1 MPHRRPK
8 NSIVIA
14 TVAAVAVAA
23 PFAVQTLGSD
33 SITVRFING
42 TSPSIPTEIAE
53 VLLTSVPEVVVP
65 LAELEAITGL
75 DIPDIDLRNLQLP
88 TEIPLPGGGSIP
100 LSPLTSPA
108 IPGDPAV
115 PDVPAAP
122 GDVAVPAPASETAVP
137 SLADQLGATV
147 KEITRD
153 EPFSMVALT
162 SADLESVVTKLRVKL
177 EDGTW
182 GEWFAPEGIDSQTAD
197 MATVSGKQG
206 SDPVYVGETNA
217 MQILVAPKDSGTTG
231 QTAPGGEGASA
242 AQTPAPANSPA
253 PETSQPLGY
262 APAAVSNPLPA
273 AVSNPLPAAV
283 SNPLPAAVSNPLP
296 AATITADDISAV
308 LITPGTGPQDSNLA
322 DIATPA
328 SVNGINII
336 SRSGWGAD
344 ENIRCSDPIYDDSLG
359 GATVHHTAESNNYT
373 KRESAGIVRGIYAYH
388 AQTLGWCDIGYNVL
402 VDRFGQIFEGRY
414 GGLDR
419 PVRGAHAGGFNENT
433 IGIAMMGNFQNVAA
447 PAATIESLG
456 KFLGWRLKLANLNP
470 KGWTT
475 MYSEGTS
482 YTKYP
487 KGQAV
492 NLPII
497 FAHRDVGYTVCP
509 GDSAYA
515 QMDQVRDIAAGNWN
529 AGSVPA
535 PAPSPGGGT
544 SPDVGVNVGSL
555 DLDAQIPAAIDSL
568 LSMADSNPIVREWL
582 ALGGDSG
589 MLGDAITGLLTTAA
603 GSLYA
608 FFENGALVTSPNG
621 DVVTMLGEIFNA
633 WQNAGGVL
641 ADIGLPVTDEYRVDG
656 GFRSDFENGSMLYD
670 EATQQITTV
679 VTKPA
684 PGAASAP
691 APTAPAPTAPSP
703 TAPPGETPVRIN

>member
-1 MPHRRPK
+1 M
-8 NSIVIA
+8 
-14 TVAAVAVAA
+14 AAAA
-23 PFAVQTLGSD
+23 PFAIQAIGND
-33 SITVRFING
+33 SLTVRFIGG
-42 TSPSIPTEIAE
+42 TSPSIPTDIAE
-53 VLLTSVPEVVVP
+53 IVLTSVPDVVVP
-65 LAELEAITGL
+65 LEEITGL
-75 DIPDIDLRNLQLP
+75 DIPDIDLRDLQLP

-100 LSPLTSPA
+100 LSPLTP
-108 IPGDPAV
+108 PAV
-115 PDVPAAP
+115 PGDIAAP
-122 GDVAVPAPASETAVP
+122 APPPETVPTPETAVP
-137 SLADQLGATV
+137 YLADQFGATV

-153 EPFSMVALT
+153 KPFSMVALT
-162 SADLESVVTKLRVKL
+162 ATDLESVVTKLRVKL
-177 EDGTW
+177 ADGSW

-217 MQILVAPKDSGTTG
+217 MQILVAPKDSGATG
-231 QTAPGGEGASA
+231 QTAAGEQGTPA
-242 AQTPAPANSPA
+242 AQTPAPADTPA
-253 PETSQPLGY
+253 PEAQPLGY

-273 AVSNPLPAAV
+273 ATSNPLH
-283 SNPLPAAVSNPLP
+283 

-308 LITPGTGPQDSNLA
+308 LINPGTGPQDSNLA

-344 ENIRCSDPIYDDSLG
+344 ERIRCSNPIYDDSLG

-373 KRESAGIVRGIYAYH
+373 RRESAGIVRGIYAYH

-433 IGIAMMGNFQNVAA
+433 VGIAMMGNFSNVPA

-482 YTKYP
+482 YTKFA

-509 GDSAYA
+509 GDSAYT
-515 QMDQVRDIAAGNWN
+515 QMDQVRDIAAANWN
-529 AGSVPA
+529 GSSGSSVPL
-535 PAPSPGGGT
+535 PTPSPGGGT
-544 SPDVGVNVGSL
+544 NPDIGVNVGSL
-555 DLDAQIPAAIDSL
+555 DLEAQIPAAVNNI
-568 LSMADSNPIVREWL
+568 LSIADSNPIARQWL
-582 ALGGDSG
+582 ALGGNRG
-589 MLGDAITGLLTTAA
+589 MLGDALSGLLTTAA
-603 GSLYA
+603 GQLYA
-608 FFENGALVTSPNG
+608 FFENGALVTSPYG

-633 WQNAGGVL
+633 WQAAGGIL
-641 ADIGLPVTDEYRVDG
+641 GDIGLPISDEYRVNG
-656 GFRSDFENGSMLYD
+656 GFRSDFENGSMIYD
-670 EATQQITTV
+670 EANREITTI

-684 PGAASAP
+684 PGAAAASTPTTP
-691 APTAPAPTAPSP
+691 APTAPPE
-703 TAPPGETPVRIN
+703 ETPVQTN